1 MCIRDSLFPVIFKSI
16 TCDNGSEFANWAG
29 IERSVWK
36 RKGQRTTVYF
46 CHPYTA
52 CERGTNEN
60 INRMIRRWFPKG
72 TDFGQVP
79 KKAIQAV
86 EDWLNA
92 YPREILGFRSADEVF
107 AEGLAAL
114 G

>member
-1 MCIRDSLFPVIFKSI
+1 MSCLNARP
-16 TCDNGSEFANWAG
+16 G
-29 IERSVWK
+29 
-36 RKGQRTTVYF
+36 
-46 CHPYTA
+46 PYSSY
-52 CERGTNEN
+52 ERGTNEN

-72 TDFGQVP
+72 TDFGLVP

>member
-1 MCIRDSLFPVIFKSI
+1 
-16 TCDNGSEFANWAG
+16 
-29 IERSVWK
+29 
-36 RKGQRTTVYF
+36 
-46 CHPYTA
+46 
-52 CERGTNEN
+52 
-60 INRMIRRWFPKG
+60 MIRRWFPKG

-79 KKAIQAV
+79 RKAIQAV

>member
-1 MCIRDSLFPVIFKSI
+1 MKKMTV
-16 TCDNGSEFANWAG
+16 
-29 IERSVWK
+29 
-36 RKGQRTTVYF
+36 RKML
-46 CHPYTA
+46 
-52 CERGTNEN
+52 EN
-60 INRMIRRWFPKG
+60 I
-72 TDFGQVP
+72 V
-79 KKAIQAV
+79 V